1 MSCTGS
7 TVSPWAVDTVNL
19 LCVPGAGY
27 IEFQADTGL
36 SQWDSSLAEAGTQ
49 EGPGNSNNSSEF
61 LQGSLTHSAHFMF
74 LQQNSGVPSVRS
86 QRTPLLI
93 RHTLKPAAAS
103 PLSSL
108 ATPPM
113 PQHPPLSLHAL
124 DFHTPM
130 FLHLRFTP
138 GETPLPPPSLFD
150 ETQQWLQA
158 TPSITCKGCSA
169 PFVNLTLKCL
179 CSGSPESGWRSL
191 ACSLLCLRCP
201 AQHWAQCHC
210 GMNTCLPNN

>member
-7 TVSPWAVDTVNL
+7 TVSSWAVDTVNL
-19 LCVPGAGY
+19 LCVLGAGY
-27 IEFQADTGL
+27 IQFQADTGL
-36 SQWDSSLAEAGTQ
+36 SQWDSSLEEAGTQ
-49 EGPGNSNNSSEF
+49 EGLGNSNNSSEF

-74 LQQNSGVPSVRS
+74 LQQNSGVPSGRS
-86 QRTPLLI
+86 QGTLLLI

-113 PQHPPLSLHAL
+113 PQHPPLSLNAL

-138 GETPLPPPSLFD
+138 GETPLPPPAPYPPGLPGG
-150 ETQQWLQA
+150 THL
-158 TPSITCKGCSA
+158 PSFLGEGG
-169 PFVNLTLKCL
+169 VV
-179 CSGSPESGWRSL
+179 
-191 ACSLLCLRCP
+191 CSLELSGPSGGLEP
-201 AQHWAQCHC
+201 C
-210 GMNTCLPNN
+210 GPGHSQPHLTGKLHGRSTAERGLGSGRKLIWGQG